1 MATGANYRVKF
12 RRIREKKTNY
22 WKRIALIKSGKPRL
36 VVRVFNNSIIVQI
49 VEFDEKGDKILA
61 QSNSRELVKLGW
73 KGHPAN
79 TPAGYLLGYIA
90 AKKALRKGIKE
101 AVLDIGFH
109 TPVHGSTIFAVLKG
123 AIDAGL
129 EVPHSEN
136 ALPSE
141 ERIRGEHIASYA
153 KQLKESDPK
162 KYEKQFGGYLKRG
175 IKPEELPSHFEEIL
189 KKVSA

>member
-49 VEFDEKGDKILA
+49 VEFDEKGDRIIA

-90 AKKALRKGIKE
+90 AKKALRKGVKE

-129 EVPHSEN
+129 EIPHSEN

-162 KYEKQFGGYLKRG
+162 KYEKLFGGYLKRG